1 VSRVVEATS
10 RTGDVVRDSGKGGGA
25 PADFITARKPALA
38 SAGVAPTAR
47 RQRRYNTTVVVRK
60 AARAAAR
67 RQAA

>member
-10 RTGDVVRDSGKGGGA
+10 RTGDVVRDSGKGGDA
-25 PADFITARKPALA
+25 PADFISARKPALD

-60 AARAAAR
+60 AAHAAAR